1 MKEPKQCL
9 LRKIFHLPAA
19 IHAIREM
26 GGGGGGRLGGG
37 GGRLLGG
44 GGGPGGGGKEGFI
57 AGPLR
62 GCFGQNKSPSVRNG
76 RAFGNKVLALFY
88 FPT

>member
-1 MKEPKQCL
+1 MKKV
-9 LRKIFHLPAA
+9 RV
-19 IHAIREM
+19 
-26 GGGGGGRLGGG
+26 GGLAKGEHFRRGGAFFRGEE
-37 GGRLLGG
+37 
-44 GGGPGGGGKEGFI
+44 GGPGGKEGFI